1 MIEDLELHVNKAL
14 HQYRESIRD
23 DKAEW
28 PPTCPIIIGK
38 IEKRAVELSGKD
50 ASVKEIK
57 SILKDKLDTANQI
70 QTDEATPKHLSE
82 IMSKEHFIICLTAQ
96 GKNVQLTE
104 QHNVILIDNIR
115 TDISSVITEGHY
127 EDRETPPITHEQV
140 KNIINWA
147 LNSGFINQHAIQL
160 NIRGMK
166 GTWQLV
172 NAELGERDSLLLTI
186 EQGIETIQTPS
197 QSVTDIDQETKVK
210 YGTKAEIRSQT
221 SARKRH
227 FTGSPK
233 SSELPLK

>member
-1 MIEDLELHVNKAL
+1 MREDLELHVNKAL
-14 HQYRESIRD
+14 HQYRESARD

-104 QHNVILIDNIR
+104 QHNVILVDNIR

-127 EDRETPPITHEQV
+127 QDRETPPITHDEV
-140 KNIINWA
+140 KSITTWA
-147 LNSGFINQHAIQL
+147 HTSGLITKHPVEL
-160 NIRGMK
+160 EIRGMK
-166 GTWQLV
+166 GTWRLV
-172 NAELGERDSLLLTI
+172 NAKLSDRDGLLLTI
-186 EQGIETIQTPS
+186 KQGDETIQTAS
-197 QSVTDIDQETKVK
+197 QSVINIDDETKRMHK
-210 YGTKAEIRSQT
+210 SLKDIQGA
-221 SARKRH
+221 
-227 FTGSPK
+227 GMNPSPR
-233 SSELPLK
+233 PLK

>member
-1 MIEDLELHVNKAL
+1 MRDQLELNVNKAL
-14 HQYRESIRD
+14 HQYRESIHD

-104 QHNVILIDNIR
+104 QHNVILVDNIR
-115 TDISSVITEGHY
+115 TDISSVITEEDY
-127 EDRETPPITHEQV
+127 EDRETPPITHEEV
-140 KNIINWA
+140 KDIINWA

-160 NIRGMK
+160 NIRGTE

-172 NAELGERDSLLLTI
+172 HAELGERDSLLLTI
-186 EQGIETIQTPS
+186 EQGIYTIDTAS
-197 QSVTDIDQETKVK
+197 QSVIDIDDETKVA
-210 YGTKAEIRSQT
+210 YGTKAEIQSQT
-221 SARKRH
+221 TRKRH
-227 FTGSPK
+227 FTGSLKP
-233 SSELPLK
+233 SNLPLQ